1 MDRRIGS
8 RERNG
13 GGSLLEGDVK
23 IEISLNASTGW
34 NANYAQSE
42 VEAAE
47 KGDGTGRFSCNIWH
61 VRFFSYFSPLTNL
74 INSSIFPLSLSARL
88 INYLKKRRNKRIHL
102 KLLRDGE
109 DFSQR
114 NLRHRSEEDNDAYP
128 LRIYFRKRRRKK
140 GRKKKRKIEAK
151 LEGV

>member
-13 GGSLLEGDVK
+13 GGSLLEGDMK

-109 DFSQR
+109 ALRRLFSKK
-114 NLRHRSEEDNDAYP
+114 LATS
-128 LRIYFRKRRRKK
+128 FGRR
-140 GRKKKRKIEAK
+140 
-151 LEGV
+151 